1 MNSIDKKIIGLQLLT
16 NLLFFLLFF
25 FCIKSE
31 TDAASSVSIIQPSGL
46 IQKVE
51 QMDYWT
57 MSWGKA
63 ADMTDEGDIHLMVN
77 KACPPYIVNYSDVNF
92 INGIFSARYAAADH
106 DPWLWL
112 LDPGYRN
119 ALHVGKDGNVKPINA
134 TQYTQLTFRMYLG
147 GNFNPSDSPGGKLIW
162 TRKDS
167 LSIPLEPN
175 DYGMS
180 KLFRVYPGWNIYT
193 IDLTGIGLTNGNL
206 NWSGLITG
214 LRLYTGLAIK
224 APINEVKI
232 DWVRLTAKPAAQQI
246 SWTGSWAEGAA
257 AEISVSGDGLSFD
270 PVRSYSSSTSGVIA
284 EPDATPAGPRGAGG
298 YSIPAS
304 FPPGE
309 KYVMVK
315 IQDGAGSVT
324 SQPGGPWQ
332 FINRPILHFLSPSYT
347 SGQDFATAIGNPW
360 DMNDSVDIS
369 RWNNLLAA
377 PTTTPSGI
385 LIGTSSPAPSGC
397 SGPWGNPQLEL
408 NTGGQTIDSDF
419 YRYLSV
425 RIKINTPFDF
435 GYGWVSRLIWIKD
448 DYNNF
453 GYSNDLPLY
462 SGWNVFHV
470 DLWGK
475 VNDESSPGVGDYL
488 WKGGIRQPN
497 RLRFDPHEI
506 PPSTSFEVDYI
517 KLTGND
523 YASRG
528 GSFLVRYLLNKKDG
542 VSLSFYYDNDRNE
555 LNGRNAARQLAVPSL
570 PPPGDSTHSVYLPL
584 VLYNYSKESSEGEHF
599 LWDLTGV
606 PAGAYYISIDVRDE
620 FTTTT
625 WYSETPVLVQ

>member
-1 MNSIDKKIIGLQLLT
+1 MTGLPILVIFLFLT
-16 NLLFFLLFF
+16 ISFFSF
-25 FCIKSE
+25 
-31 TDAASSVSIIQPSGL
+31 TPAAGAASSVSIIQPSGL
-46 IQKVE
+46 VQKGE
-51 QMDYWT
+51 IKDYWT

-63 ADMTDEGDIHLMVN
+63 SDMTQEDDIHLMVN
-77 KACPPYIVNYSDVNF
+77 KTCPPYILNYSEVNF
-92 INGIFSARYAAADH
+92 GNGIFSAKYAAADG

-119 ALHVGKDGNVKPINA
+119 ALHVGKDGNVKPIDA

-147 GNFNPSDSPGGKLIW
+147 GSFNPADSPGGKLIW

-193 IDLTGIGLTNGNL
+193 IDLTSIGLTNGNL

-214 LRLYTGLAIK
+214 LRLYTGLAK
-224 APINEVKI
+224 NAPINEIKL
-232 DWVRLTAKPAAQQI
+232 DWVRLTPKPTNQVI
-246 SWTGSWAEGAA
+246 SWTGSWIEGAV
-257 AEISVSGDGLSFD
+257 AEVSVSGDGVSFD
-270 PVRSYSSSTSGVIA
+270 PVRSYSSSNNSVIV
-284 EPDATPAGPRGAGG
+284 ETDVLSAGLQGSGG
-298 YSIPAS
+298 YSLPAS

-309 KYVMVK
+309 QYLRVK
-315 IQDGAGSVT
+315 IQDGQGSIT
-324 SQPGGPWQ
+324 SQTGGPWR
-332 FINRPILHFLSPSYT
+332 FTSRPLLQILSPSFT
-347 SGQDFATAIGNPW
+347 SGRDFAAALGNPW
-360 DMNDSVDIS
+360 DMNDSADIPS
-369 RWNNLLAA
+369 WLNLTA
-377 PTTTPSGI
+377 PPSGASPG
-385 LIGTSSPAPSGC
+385 LLTGTSSPAPSGC
-397 SGPWGNPQLEL
+397 NGPWGNPQLFL

-425 RIKINTPFDF
+425 RIKINTAFDF
-435 GYGWVSRLIWIKD
+435 GYGWVSRLIWIKS

-462 SGWNVFHV
+462 SGWNVFHI

-475 VNDESSPGVGDYL
+475 VNDEVYPGLGDYL
-488 WKGGIRQPN
+488 WKGGLRQPTQ
-497 RLRFDPHEI
+497 LRFDPHEI

-523 YASRG
+523 YAPRD
-528 GSFLVRYLLNKKDG
+528 GSFLIRYLLDKTEG
-542 VSLSFYYDNDRNE
+542 VSLTFFYDNDRNA
-555 LNGRNAARQLAVPSL
+555 LNGRNEARQFVVPFL
-570 PPPGDSTHSVYLPL
+570 PPAEASHSVYLPL
-584 VLYNYSKESSEGEHF
+584 VFQNYTKESSAGVHF

-606 PAGAYYISIDVRDE
+606 PAGAYYIGIDVTDE
-620 FTTTT
+620 FSTTT